1 MTASCIAEFGC
12 SALIPLATH
21 SLRKPALSGR
31 PLAALTAVR
40 GVVAGLVGR
49 YKITQCSFRR
59 FTQSSKACWR
69 VSHYAVVA
77 QSRVEISVERRL
89 LGCLGVREARDMWIG
104 WNEFD
109 ILLGD
114 VHSLKSKR
122 SVVRPIVAEIR
133 KRFQISVAEVEDA
146 ELYQRARIGVSL
158 VSGDRSYVAE
168 TLQRV
173 EEAVA
178 HRPEIELLSSKMRL
192 VHSTDF

>member
-1 MTASCIAEFGC
+1 MA
-12 SALIPLATH
+12 
-21 SLRKPALSGR
+21 
-31 PLAALTAVR
+31 R
-40 GVVAGLVGR
+40 G
-49 YKITQCSFRR
+49 
-59 FTQSSKACWR
+59 R
-69 VSHYAVVA
+69 VSHPFFGVYGRCKV
-77 QSRVEISVERRL
+77 SVEGQL
-89 LGCLGVREARDMWIG
+89 LGCPGIRKARDMWIG

-146 ELYQRARIGVSL
+146 ELYQRTRIGVSL
-158 VSGDRSYVAE
+158 VSGDRSHIAE

-178 HRPEIELLSSKMRL
+178 QRPEIELLSSKMRL
-192 VHSTDF
+192 VQSTDF

>member
-1 MTASCIAEFGC
+1 
-12 SALIPLATH
+12 
-21 SLRKPALSGR
+21 
-31 PLAALTAVR
+31 
-40 GVVAGLVGR
+40 
-49 YKITQCSFRR
+49 
-59 FTQSSKACWR
+59 
-69 VSHYAVVA
+69 
-77 QSRVEISVERRL
+77 
-89 LGCLGVREARDMWIG
+89 MWIG

-122 SVVRPIVAEIR
+122 SVVRPIVAKIR

>member
-1 MTASCIAEFGC
+1 
-12 SALIPLATH
+12 
-21 SLRKPALSGR
+21 
-31 PLAALTAVR
+31 
-40 GVVAGLVGR
+40 
-49 YKITQCSFRR
+49 
-59 FTQSSKACWR
+59 
-69 VSHYAVVA
+69 
-77 QSRVEISVERRL
+77 
-89 LGCLGVREARDMWIG
+89 MWIG

-146 ELYQRARIGVSL
+146 ELYQRTRIGVSL
-158 VSGDRSYVAE
+158 VSGDRNHIAE

-178 HRPEIELLSSKMRL
+178 QRPEIELLSSKMRL
-192 VHSTDF
+192 VQSTDF